1 MRSKLVV
8 VIGILVVRT
17 VVLVVFPRELM
28 VWGIVVAKTLMFTVP
43 VAMDCKEVKIMLMFS
58 VVLMTVVVVVEVGVV
73 GGWMAVWVIM
83 VVDWVVVSLRPDVIF
98 LESLLLL
105 S

>member
-1 MRSKLVV
+1 MRSELVV

-17 VVLVVFPRELM
+17 VVPVVFPRELM
-28 VWGIVVAKTLMFTVP
+28 VWGIVVAETLMFTVP
-43 VAMDCKEVKIMLMFS
+43 VAMDCEVAKIMLMFS

-73 GGWMAVWVIM
+73 GGWMAVWVFM

>member
-1 MRSKLVV
+1 MRSELVV

-17 VVLVVFPRELM
+17 VVPVVFPRELM
-28 VWGIVVAKTLMFTVP
+28 VWGIVVAETLMFTVP
-43 VAMDCKEVKIMLMFS
+43 VAMDSEVVKIMLMFS

-73 GGWMAVWVIM
+73 GGWMAVWVFM

-98 LESLLLL
+98 FESLLLL

>member
-1 MRSKLVV
+1 MRSELVV

-28 VWGIVVAKTLMFTVP
+28 VWGIVVAETLMLTVP
-43 VAMDCKEVKIMLMFS
+43 VAMDCKMVKIMLMFS

-73 GGWMAVWVIM
+73 GGWMAVWVFM

>member
-1 MRSKLVV
+1 MV
-8 VIGILVVRT
+8 VIGILVVRI
-17 VVLVVFPRELM
+17 VVPVVFPRELM
-28 VWGIVVAKTLMFTVP
+28 VWGIMVAETLMFTVP
-43 VAMDCKEVKIMLMFS
+43 VAMDCKVVKIMLMFS
-58 VVLMTVVVVVEVGVV
+58 MVLMTVVVVVEVGVV